1 MQIPLEDKS
10 KIKIQTCEISPNSKY
25 KPQND
30 FDMKKIDLK
39 SPINKVYIHNKF

>member
-25 KPQND
+25 KP
-30 FDMKKIDLK
+30 LK
-39 SPINKVYIHNKF
+39 RF